1 MSSFLMPAL
10 EMAAPTLEWRALA
23 PVLLVFAAAC
33 LGILLEA
40 VLPRHLRF
48 VAQVSL
54 MVATVVVSLAF
65 LTINWRGGYG
75 GRLAM
80 GSIMLDGPAYFAWAA
95 LLGFG
100 LLAFLVFGERSLN
113 GGATTFAASAAS
125 VPGSAEEAEASAAR
139 HEHTEVFPLGMFA
152 LTGMMVFAAA
162 GDLLTLFV
170 ALEVLSLPLYLMSG
184 MARRRRLL
192 SQEAALKYFL
202 LGAFASAFMLF
213 GIAMLYVFS
222 GSFDL
227 RVIHAAVA
235 DATTGSGL
243 IFIGLAFIGIGL
255 LFKTGA
261 VPFHNWTPD
270 VYMGAPSPVTGFMA
284 ICTKLAAIAAL
295 MRVFYVA
302 LDGMRWTWQPVLAVI
317 AIITMAV
324 GILGALTQTDIKR
337 LLAYSSIA
345 HAGFVLT
352 AIVGA
357 HQQVNAG
364 QATSASAVYFY
375 LAAYGFATVGA
386 FGIVTMVRNA
396 AGEDNTIAGWSGL
409 ASKNPWVAGLFAL
422 FMLSFAGIPLTGG
435 FIGKWAVFTSAWQG
449 GYWWLVVIA
458 VLSSLVAAYF
468 YLRVV
473 VVMFGGKPAKGT
485 FVGRASAWTWIPVIV
500 GAVGTLWLGLLPDS
514 VMQLA
519 SFAGGFLR

>member
-1 MSSFLMPAL
+1 MSSYLMPVL

-48 VAQVSL
+48 VAQISL
-54 MVATVVVSLAF
+54 VIATVVASLAF
-65 LTINWRGGYG
+65 LVINWHAGYA

-80 GSIMLDGPAYFAWAA
+80 GSITLDGPSYFAWGA
-95 LLGFG
+95 LLVFG
-100 LLAFLVFGERSLN
+100 VLAFMVFGERTLN

-125 VPGSAEEAEASAAR
+125 VPGSADEAESSAAR

-152 LTGMMVFAAA
+152 LTGMMVFASAS
-162 GDLLTLFV
+162 DLLTLFV
-170 ALEVLSLPLYLMSG
+170 ALEVFSLPLYLLSG

-202 LGAFASAFMLF
+202 LGAFSSAFMQF

-227 RVIHAAVA
+227 RVIHAAVGGA
-235 DATTGSGL
+235 VGSPGL
-243 IFIGLAFIGIGL
+243 IFIGLAFIAVGL
-255 LFKTGA
+255 LFKTGV

-270 VYMGAPSPVTGFMA
+270 VYMGAPTPVTGFMA
-284 ICTKLAAIAAL
+284 ICTKFAAVVAL
-295 MRVFYVA
+295 MRVFFVA
-302 LDGMRWTWQPVLAVI
+302 LDGMRWTWQPIFAVLAI
-317 AIITMAV
+317 ATMAV
-324 GILGALTQTDIKR
+324 GIIGALTQSDIKR

-357 HQQVNAG
+357 NQQVAAG
-364 QATSASAVYFY
+364 QASSASAVFFY
-375 LAAYGFATVGA
+375 LAAYGFATIGA
-386 FGIVTMVRNA
+386 FAIVTLVRNQ

-409 ASKNPWVAGLFAL
+409 VSKNPWVAGLFAV

-449 GYWWLVVIA
+449 GYWWLVVVA

-473 VVMFGGKPAKGT
+473 VVMFAGAPAQGT
-485 FVGRASAWTWIPVIV
+485 FVGHASAWTWIPIIV
-500 GAVGTLWLGLLPDS
+500 GAAGTLWLGLLPDS

-519 SFAGGFLR
+519 AFAGGFLR

>member
-1 MSSFLMPAL
+1 MSFLMPAL
-10 EMAAPTLEWRALA
+10 EMAAPILEWRALA
-23 PVLLVFAAAC
+23 PLLLVFAAAC

-48 VAQVSL
+48 VAQITLV
-54 MVATVVVSLAF
+54 VATVAVSLAF
-65 LTINWRGGYG
+65 LTINWRGGYI
-75 GRLAM
+75 GRMAM
-80 GSIMLDGPAYFAWAA
+80 GSLMLDGPTYLAWGA
-95 LLGFG
+95 LLIFG
-100 LLAFLVFGERSLN
+100 LLAFMIFAERKLN
-113 GGATTFAASAAS
+113 GGATAFAASAAS
-125 VPGSAEEAEASAAR
+125 VPGSVEEAESSAAR
-139 HEHTEVFPLGMFA
+139 IEHTEIFPLGMFA
-152 LTGMMVFAAA
+152 LTGMMVFASA

-170 ALEVLSLPLYLMSG
+170 ALEVFSLPLYLMSG

-213 GIAMLYVFS
+213 GIAMLYVLS

-235 DATTGSGL
+235 DATTGPGL
-243 IFIGLAFIGIGL
+243 IYIGLAFIGIGL

-270 VYMGAPSPVTGFMA
+270 VYMGAPTPVTGFMA
-284 ICTKLAAIAAL
+284 ICTKLAAITAL

-302 LDGMRWTWQPVLAVI
+302 LDGMRWTWQPVFAVI
-317 AIITMAV
+317 AILTMAV
-324 GILGALTQTDIKR
+324 GIVGALTQTDIKR

-364 QATSASAVYFY
+364 QATSVTAVMFY
-375 LAAYGFATVGA
+375 LAAYGFATIGA
-386 FGIVTMVRNA
+386 FGLVTMVRSA
-396 AGEDNTIAGWSGL
+396 AGEDNNLTAWSGL
-409 ASKNPWVAGLFAL
+409 ASKNPYVAGLMAL

-435 FIGKWAVFTSAWQG
+435 FIGKWAVFTAAWQG
-449 GYWWLVVIA
+449 GFWWLVVIA
-458 VLSSLVAAYF
+458 VLCSLVAAYF
-468 YLRVV
+468 YLKVV
-473 VVMFGGKPAKGT
+473 VVMFGGKPAKGS
-485 FVGRASAWTWIPVIV
+485 FVGQASGWTWIPVII
-500 GAVGTLWLGLLPDS
+500 GALGTVWLGILPDS